1 MGRGRE
7 REGGREG
14 ERECVCACVCTC
26 VHVHVDACERG
37 ERGVEQGWIRG
48 RRERESENLQ
58 LPGLVLCMCN
68 LQLVYII

>member
-1 MGRGRE
+1 M
-7 REGGREG
+7 
-14 ERECVCACVCTC
+14 CACVFTC
-26 VHVHVDACERG
+26 VHACERG
-37 ERGVEQGWIRG
+37 ERGLEQGWIRG